1 MVFST
6 GTEQCQHSGGVSSFF
21 LTPLIY
27 NNRLPIRGV
36 EGQGSNWAI
45 HPCALQVGEPDLGV
59 TVNEGSHGG
68 PAGSLHNTPRLREG
82 GEWVPTPS
90 ATAGKASCVWRE

>member
-1 MVFST
+1 MVFSI

-36 EGQGSNWAI
+36 EGQGSN
-45 HPCALQVGEPDLGV
+45 
-59 TVNEGSHGG
+59 
-68 PAGSLHNTPRLREG
+68 
-82 GEWVPTPS
+82 
-90 ATAGKASCVWRE
+90 